1 MDLKILKIPNHSHFN
16 DFFLKITEEKKQNMK
31 ANDLFHKFYILTQ
44 IKIKELR
51 GGKTWLQ
58 SSLLS

>member
-1 MDLKILKIPNHSHFN
+1 MDLEILKIPNHSHFN
-16 DFFLKITEEKKQNMK
+16 DFFLKIAEEKKQNK
-31 ANDLFHKFYILTQ
+31 GFSINSLYLNSE

-58 SSLLS
+58 

>member
-16 DFFLKITEEKKQNMK
+16 DFCLKITEEKKQNMK
-31 ANDLFHKFYILTQ
+31 ANGLFRSLYLNTE

-51 GGKTWLQ
+51 GGKAWLQ
-58 SSLLS
+58 